1 MEIFLEIIK
10 GTTVGRRFE
19 LGQGETLIGRW
30 DPDSGSFPEVN
41 LDGEDSDAKVSRKH
55 AVILRTGDRLALR
68 DLGSLNGTIVN
79 GKLAA
84 RDCETILAIG
94 DQVAI
99 GNLVVQVNG
108 K

>member
-1 MEIFLEIIK
+1 MDIFLEILK
-10 GTTVGRRFE
+10 GMTVGRRFE

-41 LDGEDSDAKVSRKH
+41 LEGEDSDAKVSRKH
-55 AVILRTGDRLALR
+55 AVVLRTGDRVALR

-79 GKLAA
+79 NKLVPKQG
-84 RDCETILAIG
+84 EIVLAIG
-94 DQVAI
+94 DQISI
-99 GNLVVQVNG
+99 GNVTVQLMG